1 MAESYVG
8 VFEVPTPAVAH
19 SGLSHL
25 AEHLCF
31 RGSKAYPA
39 DHNLFVI
46 NHLLP
51 ASINAT
57 TLAAHTYFFV
67 TTTHQALFHQLL
79 DYLYHG
85 LVQHQYRDEVITQ
98 EQCGVLVQELQM
110 YESNPDYALNAA
122 IRRGDTCAQRYQHAG
137 GFTDTIPCIDANDVQ
152 TYKATYY
159 QADHIRLYTNHQS
172 SELPAHLQSLIRWL
186 PESTSTTFTPDFG
199 QLESKV
205 KATLAQCAKRSSRV
219 LTWWLPAPY
228 LASVQSTL
236 SEQQA
241 GFDALGRIWV
251 DEEINTNGKIALR
264 LVVNRQV
271 TIDQATHSIN
281 EKLAQLQPSELA
293 PPDGTEKL
301 PESVRELIQ
310 LAIRCRTSSDTLER
324 NPATTLEQSSAAAP
338 FSLSQI
344 TPELSNLHPLSPVTP
359 SKTES
364 IPLDAHTTQGTG
376 VTQADRIISMEF
388 SHLISLDHLPALP
401 KLFQGMLKKVDGT
414 LEGTTPLIHQSH
426 WLQPIEPS
434 DSLLQAMMASAFW
447 SIRLKGECYALGV
460 GQFEGKCYLYCAQ
473 DRKIATRFVEN
484 QTA

>member
-31 RGSKAYPA
+31 RGSTAYPA

-51 ASINAT
+51 ASINAS

-67 TTTHQALFHQLL
+67 TTTHQQLFHRLL
-79 DYLYHG
+79 DYLYQG

-98 EQCGVLVQELQM
+98 EQLGVLVQELQM
-110 YESNPDYALNAA
+110 HESNPDYALNAA

-137 GFTDTIPCIDANDVQ
+137 GFTDTITCIDTNDVQ

-159 QADHIRLYTNHQS
+159 QADQIRLYTNGQS
-172 SELPAHLQSLIRWL
+172 GTLPPHLQSLIHRL
-186 PESTSTTFTPDFG
+186 PEATSTTFTPDFG
-199 QLESKV
+199 RLEAKV
-205 KATLAQCAKRSSRV
+205 KATLAQCADPSSRV
-219 LTWWLPAPY
+219 LTWWLPASY

-241 GFDALGRIWV
+241 DFDALGRIWV
-251 DEEINTNGKIALR
+251 DEEINSNNQVALR
-264 LVVNRQV
+264 LVLNEQV
-271 TIDQATHSIN
+271 TIEHATHSIN
-281 EKLAQLQPSELA
+281 ENLAQLQSSELA
-293 PPDGTEKL
+293 RPDGTEKL
-301 PESVRELIQ
+301 PDSVRELIQ
-310 LAIRCRTSSDTLER
+310 LAIRCRTSSHTLDK
-324 NPATTLEQSSAAAP
+324 NPATTLEQSNAAAP

-344 TPELSNLHPLSPVTP
+344 TPELSNLHPLSPMTP
-359 SKTES
+359 SKTNS
-364 IPLDAHTTQGTG
+364 IRLEPQTMLGTD
-376 VTQADRIISMEF
+376 VNQTVPTISTEF
-388 SHLISLDHLPALP
+388 SNLLSLDHLPALP
-401 KLFQGMLKKVDGT
+401 KLFQSMLKKADGK
-414 LEGTTPLIHQSH
+414 LDGTTPLIHQTH

-434 DSLLQAMMASAFW
+434 DSLLQAMMESAFW

-473 DRKIATRFVEN
+473 DGKIATRFAEN